1 MIKNLENSLL
11 ILLLVFTTIV
21 SSAQGLKRSG
31 QKIVDQNGNEVILR
45 GMGLGGWMLQE
56 PYMMEMSG
64 FASAQWQIKSK
75 IQDLIGPDNTA
86 AFYDAWHANHFTK
99 KDVDS
104 LASWGFNSVRLPMH
118 YNLFTLPI
126 EEEPVP
132 GLQTWL
138 EKGFAMTD
146 SLVAW
151 CSAKHVYVIFDLHA
165 APGGQGKDYAIC
177 DGNPAHPSLWENDL
191 NKQKTIALWEK
202 LAERYASEPWVGG
215 YDLIN
220 EPNWSFT
227 TGGNQNG
234 CSETSNAPL
243 RQLLIDI
250 TTVIRQVDPNHLI
263 IIEGNCWGNNY
274 SGMFPVWDVNMALS
288 FHKYWSYTDQN
299 SIQGMLN
306 LRSQYNIP
314 LWMGESG
321 ENSNVWFTDA
331 IRLAETN
338 HIGWAWWPLKK
349 INSVV
354 NPLTIT
360 KTPEYQTLLDY
371 WNNGGTVPSPG
382 FATYTLIQMASNA
395 RIENCI
401 YRKDVIDAMF
411 RQVYDSTTRPFA
423 NHVIPGVIHAS
434 DYDLGR
440 NGKAYYDTDTATYQV
455 STGTY
460 TDWNSGYS
468 YRNDGVDIETSADSH
483 PNSNRYDVGWTA
495 DGEWLQ
501 YTAEV
506 DSSAAYNV
514 QIRYA
519 GPSGAKIKLMA
530 NEVDIT
536 GILPVPSSGGNQS
549 WNIINFNDVILYHG
563 IQKLRVFFEKGG
575 INLGFLGF
583 SISKKITDVPLKP
596 VSAETDLNG
605 ELISVSFNKM
615 LVDSTVTADG
625 FSCTLNGNIVA
636 IANLAI
642 SNRNHF
648 QIILRLGQQISE
660 GDTIKLNYTGGQ
672 IIATDSTILEN
683 FTNLLVK
690 NNLPYNF
697 PIPGKIEAEA
707 FSFNQGLELETTTDI
722 GGGQDVGYTS
732 TGDYLDYRIRVLKS
746 AKYNMEV
753 RVACLSSAGIIQVQQ
768 LNDQGMV
775 INFSTV
781 YLPVTGG
788 WQTWKS
794 ITAEITLIEGVCK
807 LRIKILKPEFN
818 LNWYKFTE
826 KGVEINEI
834 RSQGINVFP
843 NPVSDELTIE
853 MPALTG
859 QKQSLFFRT
868 LNGSL
873 IKEMQLSGSD
883 ESRKIRVGDLPK
895 GFYFLE
901 LETSGTIYRT
911 KLIVQ

>member
-1 MIKNLENSLL
+1 MIKNLL
-11 ILLLVFTTIV
+11 ISIPILVLVLMTQV
-21 SSAQGLKRSG
+21 SPAQGLKRSG
-31 QKIVDQNGNEVILR
+31 QKIVDQNGNEVILK

-75 IQDLIGPDNTA
+75 IQALVGTDNTA

-138 EKGFAMTD
+138 DKGFAMTD
-146 SLVAW
+146 SLIAW
-151 CSAKHVYVIFDLHA
+151 CSAKHMYVILDLHA

-177 DGNPAHPSLWENDL
+177 DGNPAHPSLWESDL
-191 NKQKTIALWEK
+191 NKQKTIALWKK

-250 TTVIRQVDPNHLI
+250 TTAIRQVDPNHLI

-274 SGMFPVWDVNMALS
+274 SGMFPVWDLNMALS
-288 FHKYWSYTDQN
+288 FHKYWSYTDQS
-299 SIQGMLN
+299 SIQGMLD

-314 LWMGESG
+314 LWLGESG

-331 IRLAETN
+331 IRLAERN
-338 HIGWAWWPLKK
+338 KIGWAWWPLKK

-371 WNNGGTVPSPG
+371 WNNGGTVPTQG
-382 FATYTLIQMASNA
+382 FATYTLMQMASNA
-395 RIENCI
+395 NIGHCT

-411 RQVYDSTTRPFA
+411 RQVYDSATKPFA
-423 NHVIPGVIHAS
+423 HHVVPGIVHAS
-434 DYDLGR
+434 DYDFGKNGR
-440 NGKAYYDTDTATYQV
+440 AYYDTDTATYQV
-455 STGTY
+455 STGNY

-468 YRNDGVDIETSADSH
+468 YRNDGVDIETTTDSNL
-483 PNSNRYDVGWTA
+483 NSNGYDVGWTA
-495 DGEWLQ
+495 DNEWMQ
-501 YTAEV
+501 YTTMV
-506 DSSAAYNV
+506 DSTAAYNV

-519 GPSGAKIKLMA
+519 SSSGSEIKLMA
-530 NEVDIT
+530 NKVDVT
-536 GILPVPSSGGNQS
+536 GVAALPSTGGNQY
-549 WNIINFNDVILYHG
+549 WNTFTFNDVVLYQG

-575 INLGFLGF
+575 VNLGFLKF
-583 SISKKITDVPLKP
+583 SISKRLSDVPLKV
-596 VSAETDLNG
+596 VSAETNALG
-605 ELISVSFNKM
+605 ERISVSFNKM
-615 LVDSTVTADG
+615 LVDSTVTANG
-625 FSCTLNGNIVA
+625 FSCTVNGNAVG
-636 IANLAI
+636 IATLSV
-642 SNRNHF
+642 SNNNHF
-648 QIILRLGQQISE
+648 QIILTLGQQITG
-660 GDTIKLNYTGGQ
+660 GDTIELNYSGGQ
-672 IIATDSTILEN
+672 IRATDSTFLEN
-683 FTNLLVK
+683 FSNFPAK

-697 PIPGKIEAEA
+697 PVPCKIEAEA
-707 FSFNQGLELETTTDI
+707 FCFNQGLQLETTTDI
-722 GGGQDVGYTS
+722 GGGQDVGYTNS
-732 TGDYLDYRIRVLKS
+732 GDYLDYRIRVLKS
-746 AKYNMEV
+746 AKYNMDI
-753 RVACLSSAGIIQVQQ
+753 RVASFSTAGIIQVQQ
-768 LNDQGMV
+768 LNDLGTV

-781 YLPVTGG
+781 NLPITGG
-788 WQTWKS
+788 WQTWKTV
-794 ITAEITLIEGVCK
+794 TAEITLTEGIGK
-807 LRIKILKPEFN
+807 LRVRILKPEFN
-818 LNWYKFTE
+818 LNWYKFRE
-826 KGVEINEI
+826 KGIGISEIESHRLNI
-834 RSQGINVFP
+834 FP
-843 NPVSDELTIE
+843 NPVTDELTVDI
-853 MPALTG
+853 PASTG
-859 QKQSLFFRT
+859 QKQLLMIRT
-868 LNGSL
+868 INGSL
-873 IKEMQLSGSD
+873 IKEMEFSGSD
-883 ESRKIRVGDLPK
+883 QSQKVSVADLPK

-901 LETSGTIYRT
+901 LEISGTVYRT